1 MGILNPEFNTYQR
14 ELLLLKEENSIFREE
29 IRTARKASE
38 ITADLVVKQ
47 FEETEKI
54 LHRFQSANALR
65 KAVLD
70 SASHISIIAADRGGV
85 IIVFNKGAENLLGY
99 GADEVIG
106 KKTYDI
112 FHLKEELCLIEEE
125 LCGQSGKKIEGI
137 WIFFELA
144 GSGPMKERECTY
156 VRKDGKKFPVTLS
169 VNRLLGADGTVSGFL
184 CVATDISEIKRSE
197 KALRESEKKYRVLV
211 NNLPNVVYKA
221 YLDGSVEFF
230 DDKIEA
236 LTGYGKEEFLS
247 GRLNGYDL
255 IVKEDI
261 DHVKDPFRKALAG
274 DKSYIRQYRIKTK
287 AGNIIWIE
295 DGAQI
300 FCDEKGRVEFI
311 TGAFLDITVRKRA
324 EEALRKSEE
333 KYRNIL
339 ETMEEGYFEV
349 DLKGN
354 LTFSNNGLCKMVGS
368 GQSEL
373 LGLNYR
379 SFFTPR
385 TAERLFNLFND
396 ISLTGEPRTETG
408 CELVRKDGGAG
419 FFELSVSI
427 IKGHEG
433 NPAGFRGIS
442 RDITARLQAERERNR
457 LEAQL
462 QQAQKLESIGTLA
475 GGIAHDFNNLLM
487 ALQGNATLIQL
498 NTDRNH
504 PNCEKLE
511 NIMALVKTGADLTKH
526 ILEFARGGKYFIE
539 TSDLNEVI
547 KNTLNMFARTK
558 KEIKIIEKYGK
569 DLWFVDIDRGQ
580 IGRVLLNLYVNASDA
595 MPGGGSM
602 YIRTENIILSENQKI
617 ANESKQEKFAKITV
631 TDTGV
636 GMDDATI
643 QRIFEPFFTTKDRGR
658 GTGLGLASVYG
669 IIKGNGGFIEVA
681 SEKGK
686 GASFAIYFPA
696 SVKEQKVLHEKR
708 SDVAL
713 PLKGVETILLVDD
726 ESIIREVGSEILKTL
741 GYDIICAKSGKEAI
755 EILKKAWGTAT
766 PGNEKPKM
774 PDLVVLDMIMP
785 EMGGAETFD
794 AIKKIN
800 PDIKVLLA
808 SGYSIDGKA
817 TRILASGCNG
827 FIQKPFTLLEI
838 SSKIREILES

>member
-1 MGILNPEFNTYQR
+1 MSILNPEFNTYQR

-54 LHRFQSANALR
+54 LYRFQSANALR

-70 SASHISIIAADRGGV
+70 SASHISIIAADRAGV
-85 IIVFNKGAENLLGY
+85 VIVFNKGAENLLGY

-137 WIFFELA
+137 RIFFDLA
-144 GSGPMKERECTY
+144 GQRHLKERECAY
-156 VRKDGKKFPVTLS
+156 VRKDGGKFPVMLS
-169 VNRLLGADGTVSGFL
+169 VNRLLGADGAVSGFL

-211 NNLPNVVYKA
+211 NNLPNIVYKA
-221 YLDGSVEFF
+221 YMNGSVEFF
-230 DDKIEA
+230 DDKIEI

-247 GRLNGYDL
+247 GRLNWYDL

-311 TGAFLDITVRKRA
+311 TGAFLDITVRKAA

-354 LTFSNNGLCKMVGS
+354 LTFTNNGLCKMVGS
-368 GQSEL
+368 DQNEL
-373 LGLNYR
+373 LGFNYR
-379 SFFTPR
+379 SFFTPG
-385 TAERLFNLFND
+385 TSERFFNLFNE
-396 ISLTGEPRTETG
+396 IYLTGEPRAETG
-408 CELVRKDGGAG
+408 CELMRKGGSTG
-419 FFELSVSI
+419 FFDLSVYLMRD
-427 IKGHEG
+427 HEG
-433 NPAGFRGIS
+433 KPSGFRGIS
-442 RDITARLQAERERNR
+442 RDITERMKSEQEKRR
-457 LEAQL
+457 LEEQLAQ
-462 QQAQKLESIGTLA
+462 ARKLESIGTLA
-475 GGIAHDFNNLLM
+475 GGVAHDFNNLLM

-498 NTDRNH
+498 VTDKNH
-504 PNCEKLE
+504 PNYEKLE
-511 NIMALVKTGADLTKH
+511 NIMALVKTGADLTRL
-526 ILEFARGGKYFIE
+526 ILEFARGGKYVIE
-539 TSDLNEVI
+539 TSDLNEVV
-547 KNTLNMFARTK
+547 KNTLDMFARTK
-558 KEIKIIEKYGK
+558 KEIKIIEKYSK
-569 DLWFVDIDRGQ
+569 DLWLVDIDRGQ
-580 IGRVLLNLYVNASDA
+580 IGRVLVNLYVNASDA

-602 YIRTENIILSENQKI
+602 YIGTENIILSENQIK
-617 ANESKQEKFAKITV
+617 AHEAKQEKYIKITV
-631 TDTGV
+631 TDTGI
-636 GMDDATI
+636 GMDDATM
-643 QRIFEPFFTTKDRGR
+643 QKIFEPFFSTKERGR

-669 IIKGNGGFIEVA
+669 IIKGNDGFIEVA
-681 SEKGK
+681 SRLGEGT
-686 GASFAIYFPA
+686 AFAIYFPA
-696 SVKEQKVLHEKR
+696 SRSGSKVLHTR
-708 SDVAL
+708 RADSAL
-713 PLKGVETILLVDD
+713 PLKGVETVLLVDD
-726 ESIIREVGSEILKTL
+726 ESVILDAGGEVLRVL
-741 GYDIICAKSGKEAI
+741 GYNVLTAKNGKEAI
-755 EILKKAWGTAT
+755 EILKKAQGAMSGEHMEW
-766 PGNEKPKM
+766 PV
-774 PDLVVLDMIMP
+774 PDLVILDMIMP
-785 EMGGAETFD
+785 EMGGAETF
-794 AIKKIN
+794 AEIKTIN
-800 PDIKVLLA
+800 PGIKVLLA
-808 SGYSIDGKA
+808 SGYSIDGEA
-817 TRILASGCNG
+817 CRILERGCNG

-838 SSKIREILES
+838 SSKIREILKS